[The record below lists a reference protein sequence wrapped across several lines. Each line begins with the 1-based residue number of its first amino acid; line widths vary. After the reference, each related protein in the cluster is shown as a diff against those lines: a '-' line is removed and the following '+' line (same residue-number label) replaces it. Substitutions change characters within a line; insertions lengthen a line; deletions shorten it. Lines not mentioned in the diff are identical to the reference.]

1 MFVVFPVKWSFG
13 NYDGTWHVPRRPIVE
28 KQWRLRQ
35 IIEGCLR
42 RGRVGNDCDSRAVTV
57 LEFGLQSGHVPKR
70 SLLEKEWGPGHVIK
84 MSFFGIRPDI
94 CSGSYRMEVLELWR
108 EVGLL

>member
-1 MFVVFPVKWSFG
+1 MDVEWGMVV
-13 NYDGTWHVPRRPIVE
+13 IVE
-28 KQWRLRQ
+28 PLRSCSLAWNLGMS
-35 IIEGCLR
+35 I
-42 RGRVGNDCDSRAVTV
+42 
-57 LEFGLQSGHVPKR
+57 KR